1 MRLVLIC
8 MWGFGHERRSCCWM
22 EMGKVQELLWI
33 LGWSVLHSQVLHWVE
48 TEPEQAGLTQPKTE
62 PDPT

>member
-1 MRLVLIC
+1 
-8 MWGFGHERRSCCWM
+8 M

-33 LGWSVLHSQVLHWVE
+33 LGWSVLHSQVLHWGE

-62 PDPT
+62 PDPAQN